1 MKVEKK
7 DLEKSQ
13 IELTV
18 ELSVEEFKPFLVQGA
33 EAISQSLKIDGFR
46 PGKAP
51 YDIVKQKVGEMGIL
65 EEAANIAIRKK
76 IDQVIKENVEK
87 EPVGQPRV
95 DITKLAPENPLEF
108 KIILA
113 MLPEITLGDY
123 KDLKIKQ
130 EKAEATEA
138 EVERTLNDLREM
150 RTKEVIV
157 DREVSETDKIIVDI
171 EMFLDKVPVEGGKNK
186 DTAIMMGREYVV
198 PGFDKKLIG
207 AKKGDIREFSLPYP
221 EDFHMKNLAG
231 KMVEF
236 RVGVKEVYERELPEL
251 NDELAIAFGLKKLDE
266 LKDNLKKSI
275 EAQKSKDLVTKA
287 EREMLEKIIANAKF
301 GDIAEVLIDHE
312 SQTMMAELE
321 HNIEEQ
327 GGKLED
333 YLSSIG
339 KGMNEMKLELLPE
352 AVKRVKVSLTI
363 REIAKKESIKVEAK
377 EIEENIEEMKKHY
390 RDNKEAMSRI
400 TSPQYADY
408 ITNVLAS
415 RKVVNQLREWNIVE

>member
-113 MLPEITLGDY
+113 MLPEITLGSY

-157 DREVSETDKIIVDI
+157 DREVGETDKIIVDI

-207 AKKGDIREFSLPYP
+207 AKKGDVREFSLPYP

-236 RVGVKEVYERELPEL
+236 RVGIKEVYERELPEL

-363 REIAKKESIKVEAK
+363 REIAKKENIKVEAK

>member
-157 DREVSETDKIIVDI
+157 DREVGETDKIIVDI

-287 EREMLEKIIANAKF
+287 EREMLEKIIGNAKF

-363 REIAKKESIKVEAK
+363 REIAKKENIKVEAK

-415 RKVVNQLREWNIVE
+415 RKVVNQLREWNIV

>member
-87 EPVGQPRV
+87 DPVGQPRV

-113 MLPEITLGDY
+113 MLPEITLGSY

-157 DREVSETDKIIVDI
+157 DREVGETDKIIVDI

-236 RVGVKEVYERELPEL
+236 RVGIKEVFERELPEL
-251 NDELAIAFGLKKLDE
+251 NDDLAIAFGLKKLDE

-363 REIAKKESIKVEAK
+363 REIAKKENIKVEVK

>member
-157 DREVSETDKIIVDI
+157 DREVGETDKIIVDI

-207 AKKGDIREFSLPYP
+207 AKKDDIREFSLPYP

-236 RVGVKEVYERELPEL
+236 RVGIKEVYERELPEL

-363 REIAKKESIKVEAK
+363 REIAKKENIKVEAK

>member
-157 DREVSETDKIIVDI
+157 DREVGETDKIIVDI

-363 REIAKKESIKVEAK
+363 REIAKKENIKVEAK

-415 RKVVNQLREWNIVE
+415 RKVVNQLREWNIV

>member
-157 DREVSETDKIIVDI
+157 DREVGETDKIIVDI

-231 KMVEF
+231 KTVEF

-287 EREMLEKIIANAKF
+287 EREMLEKIIGNAKF

-363 REIAKKESIKVEAK
+363 REIAKKENIKVEAK

-415 RKVVNQLREWNIVE
+415 RKVVNQLREWNIV

>member
-7 DLEKSQ
+7 ELEKSQ
-13 IELTV
+13 IELNV
-18 ELSVEEFKPFLVQGA
+18 ELSVEEFKPFLIQGA

-87 EPVGQPRV
+87 EPVGQPQV

-108 KIILA
+108 KIVLA
-113 MLPEITLGDY
+113 ILPEITLGEY
-123 KDLKIKQ
+123 KDLKIKK
-130 EKAEATEA
+130 EKAEAADE
-138 EVERTLNDLREM
+138 EIERTLNDLREM

-157 DREVSETDKIIVDI
+157 DREVKETDKIIVDI
-171 EMFLDKVPVEGGKNK
+171 EMFLDNVPVEGGKNK

-198 PGFDKKLIG
+198 PGFDKKLVG
-207 AKKGDIREFSLPYP
+207 AKKGDVREFSLPYP

-236 RVGVKEVYERELPEL
+236 RVVIKEVYERELPEL
-251 NDELAIAFGLKKLDE
+251 NDDLASAFGLKKLDE
-266 LKDNLKKSI
+266 LKENLKKSI
-275 EAQKSKDLVTKA
+275 EAQKEKEKNLKV
-287 EREMLEKIIANAKF
+287 EREMLDKIIDNAKF
-301 GDIAEVLIDHE
+301 GDIADVLISHE
-312 SQTMMAELE
+312 SRTMMVELE

-327 GGKLED
+327 GGKLDD
-333 YLSSIG
+333 YLSSMG
-339 KGMNEMKLELLPE
+339 KTSEAMMLELMPE
-352 AVKRVKVSLTI
+352 AVKRVKVSLII
-363 REIAKKESIKVEAK
+363 REIAKQEKMKVEAK
-377 EIEENIEEMKKHY
+377 EVEEHIEEMKKHY
-390 RDNKEAMSRI
+390 RDNKEAMGRI

-415 RKVVNQLREWNIVE
+415 RKVVNQLREWNIVK

>member
-113 MLPEITLGDY
+113 MFPEITLGSY

-157 DREVSETDKIIVDI
+157 DREVGETDKIIVDI

-363 REIAKKESIKVEAK
+363 REIAKKENIKVEAK

>member
-7 DLEKSQ
+7 ELEKSQ

-18 ELSVEEFKPFLVQGA
+18 ELSVEEFKPFLIQGA

-76 IDQVIKENVEK
+76 IDQVIKENVDK
-87 EPVGQPRV
+87 DPVGQPQV

-108 KIILA
+108 KIVIAL
-113 MLPEITLGDY
+113 LPEITLGEY

-130 EKAEATEA
+130 EKAEALVA
-138 EVERTLNDLREM
+138 EVEKTLNDLREM

-157 DREVSETDKIIVDI
+157 EREVQETDKIIVDI
-171 EMFLDKVPVEGGKNK
+171 EMFLDNVPVEGGKNK

-207 AKKGDIREFSLPYP
+207 AKKGETREFSLPYP

-236 RVGVKEVYERELPEL
+236 RVVIKEVYERELPEL
-251 NDELAIAFGLKKLDE
+251 NDDLAMAFGLKKIEE
-266 LKDNLKKSI
+266 LKENIEKSI
-275 EAQKSKDLVTKA
+275 AAQKEKDLNLKA
-287 EREMLEKIIANAKF
+287 EREMLEKIINNAKF
-301 GDIAEVLIDHE
+301 SDIAEILINHE

-333 YLSSIG
+333 YLSSLG
-339 KGMNEMKLELLPE
+339 KNMNEMMLELMPE

-363 REIAKKESIKVEAK
+363 REIAK
-377 EIEENIEEMKKHY
+377 
-390 RDNKEAMSRI
+390 
-400 TSPQYADY
+400 
-408 ITNVLAS
+408 
-415 RKVVNQLREWNIVE
+415 